1 MKPVIFFTNN
11 GTVTTIKM
19 SSSLVK
25 IVNKRLTLSGTLR
38 IPENDNIRI
47 ISILGKAR
55 MGKSTF
61 LNSIV
66 YWLQGEQG
74 EFTPPFATQDDDN
87 HCTRGIDYYYSKSKS
102 ILLLDCQGL
111 ALEDSSHDPM
121 LLLFTYLISDRII
134 FNERMML
141 QNEALKLMEPICAF
155 MNYIETDDF
164 EKPRLFFRISD
175 SNNMSTD
182 PAINLKKVMARY
194 NDQYQSIRDSVAHL
208 FQPDIG
214 IIKTDML
221 DRKTKAAVQAGSYAE
236 LFEEEGLGFTKAV
249 ETLFA
254 DLPKGRPAKAWLKE
268 VPKYVENINNNKKIT
283 IDKLDVV
290 TLNAQLEMS
299 EWRKVNIPPELLTSI
314 TVDGLQATYDL
325 KVEPR
330 KAAKQKY
337 LSAFTRRFK
346 EIAESIKGEVYKEL
360 NDHLSA
366 PIKEAERMSEELAE
380 AGLKQHVINAKADRQ
395 FSIDNSSAFVAELF
409 SIDNTSSYFTHQN
422 QAWIKG
428 HFGQFATLRSA
439 MERYVEPVRTKY
451 ESWMKTQEAE
461 FNRFLSVCQES
472 ETTQLEQMKEWCDQI
487 EDSYLDNATEM
498 IEQMERIP
506 YQGRINVGM
515 VTIPTPCI
523 VNHVKDAMK
532 DKARL
537 AVTFT
542 PLKINV
548 AFKSGNLSANIE
560 KLPEVKG
567 QPTHELFKSTWDTFN
582 QNVADIMKG
591 DNDFAEIVMARKEE
605 ILMGKWFVDINY
617 PVHNVPE
624 IQFIHIGNFGPFTNC
639 ARTMSLKTY
648 QASYESIMRDV
659 RDTLY
664 KEGMLRDHTDIMLRQ
679 NSGGPANLKIINVEY
694 AEDFL
699 GPLFCQAFA
708 KACAL
713 RRVKDENFP
722 EKTELSTVV

>member
-1 MKPVIFFTNN
+1 
-11 GTVTTIKM
+11 M

-268 VPKYVENINNNKKIT
+268 VPKYVENINNNEKIT

-290 TLNAQLEMS
+290 TMNAQLEILN
-299 EWRKVNIPPELLTSI
+299 WNKDNIPPELFTPI
-314 TVDGLQATYDL
+314 IVDGLQATYDL

-330 KAAKQKY
+330 KAFKQKY

-346 EIAESIKGEVYKEL
+346 TIADSIKDPFYKKM
-360 NDHLSA
+360 NDDLSA
-366 PIKEAERMSEELAE
+366 PIKEADRISEELAE
-380 AGLKQHVINAKADRQ
+380 AGLAQNVRSAQADRQ
-395 FSIDNSSAFVAELF
+395 F

-422 QAWIKG
+422 QAWIKD
-428 HFGQFATLRSA
+428 HFRQFAILRSA

-451 ESWMKTQEAE
+451 ESWMKTQEAD
-461 FNRFLSVCQES
+461 FNRFLSVCQDS

-487 EDSYLDNATEM
+487 VESYLDNATDM
-498 IEQMERIP
+498 IEKMERIP
-506 YQGRINVGM
+506 YQGRNNVGM
-515 VTIPTPCI
+515 VTVPTPWI

-532 DKARL
+532 EKARIG
-537 AVTFT
+537 VTFT

-567 QPTHELFKSTWDTFN
+567 QPTHELFKPVWDAFN
-582 QNVADIMKG
+582 AGIADFMKDG
-591 DNDFAEIVMARKEE
+591 NNFAEIVMARKEE
-605 ILMGKWFVDINY
+605 ILMGKLFTEQGHVISNAI
-617 PVHNVPE
+617 PE
-624 IQFIHIGNFGPFTNC
+624 IQFILINNFGPFTNFI
-639 ARTMSLKTY
+639 RTMSLKTY

-679 NSGGPANLKIINVEY
+679 NSGGTANLKIINVEY

-699 GPLFCQAFA
+699 GPLFCQAYA

-722 EKTELSTVV
+722 QKVELNTVL